1 MKKSKSQN
9 SEKDQTS
16 GKKIVKIPYIFAIS
30 RFFLLFQVLDTY
42 PSDFITVH
50 SATSLEFSLGVR
62 QISLLMLLD
71 FIQHCSE
78 SSLEGKG
85 VTTEQ

>member
-16 GKKIVKIPYIFAIS
+16 REKNRENSIHFCNFTI
-30 RFFLLFQVLDTY
+30 FFLLFQVLDTY
-42 PSDFITVH
+42 HSDFITVH
-50 SATSLEFSLGVR
+50 SATSLEFTLGVR

-71 FIQHCSE
+71 FIQHCSRAV
-78 SSLEGKG
+78 SLH
-85 VTTEQ
+85 